1 MTQNNNK
8 MGLKIKWKLLTFM
21 SGFTVIVITLLWL
34 LQTVFLDDIHRIVT
48 LSETKQAADELS
60 ELAKTPLIL
69 ESEADEISKEY
80 RICIIAYRI
89 DASGTK
95 AERILSCEALKGCVI
110 HSLSE
115 QEIIM
120 LHTRTI
126 NNGGRLSEYRSING
140 TENGN
145 PKTLIYSF
153 VSKDTLGNDVFFV
166 LNSFI
171 TPVESTAKTL
181 SCLLII
187 IGGVMI
193 VLSVVLTLVLSRA
206 VTKPITDI
214 SNSAKMLAKGRY
226 DVNFEGGSYREINEL
241 ADTLNYAASELSRVE
256 KLRSELIANTSHDLR
271 TPLTMIMGY
280 AEIIRDVE
288 GENTPENAQI
298 IIDESKRLTS
308 LVNDMLEISKL
319 ENGTANINYETF
331 DVTEAISSELQRYGE
346 LCRRE
351 GYILN
356 FDAHQHVAVTTDR
369 SKFIRALLNLV
380 NNALTY
386 TGEDKTVTVKQ
397 DVYNADGVNVVRFSV
412 IDSGKGIPEDK
423 LSLIWDR
430 YYKLDSPHKRSTKGS
445 GLGLSIVS
453 KLMSLI
459 GGRCGVV
466 SSVGHGSIFWI
477 EINI

>member
-1 MTQNNNK
+1 
-8 MGLKIKWKLLTFM
+8 MGLKIKWKLLAYM

-34 LQTVFLDDIHRIVT
+34 LQTVFLDDIHRIITV
-48 LSETKQAADELS
+48 SETKQAAEELS
-60 ELAKTPLIL
+60 KLAKTPLTL

-80 RICIIAYRI
+80 RVCIIAYRI
-89 DASGTK
+89 DASSTK
-95 AERILSCEALKGCVI
+95 TERILSCETLKDCVI

-115 QEIIM
+115 QDIM
-120 LHTRTI
+120 LLHTKTE
-126 NNGGRLSEYRSING
+126 NNGGKLIEYRTIKAR
-140 TENGN
+140 ENDG

-153 VSKDTLGNDVFFV
+153 ISKDTRGNDVFFV

-171 TPVESTAKTL
+171 TPIESTAKTL
-181 SCLLII
+181 GYLLII
-187 IGGVMI
+187 IGCVMT
-193 VLSVVLTLVLSRA
+193 VLSVVLTFVLSRT
-206 VTKPITDI
+206 VTKPIADI
-214 SNSAKMLAKGRY
+214 SKSAKMLAKNRY

-241 ADTLNYAASELSRVE
+241 ADTLNFAASELSKVDA
-256 KLRSELIANTSHDLR
+256 LRSELIANTSHDLR
-271 TPLTMIMGY
+271 TPLTMITGY
-280 AEIIRDVE
+280 AEIMRDIE
-288 GENTPENAQI
+288 GENTQKNAQI

-319 ENGTANINYETF
+319 ENGTSTINYETF
-331 DVTEAISSELQRYGE
+331 DITDAVSFELQKYGE

-356 FDAHQHVAVTTDR
+356 FDATQHLTVTTDR
-369 SKFIRALLNLV
+369 SKLIRALLNLV

-386 TGEDKTVTVKQ
+386 TGKDKTVTVKQ
-397 DVYNADGVNVVRFSV
+397 DVYNADGVSVLRFSV
-412 IDSGKGIPEDK
+412 IDSGEGIPEDK

-430 YYKLDSPHKRSTKGS
+430 YYKLDSPHKRAANGS

-466 SSVGHGSIFWI
+466 SSIGHGSIFWI

>member
-1 MTQNNNK
+1 MTQNNSR
-8 MGLKIKWKLLTFM
+8 MGLKIKWKLLAFM

-34 LQTVFLDDIHRIVT
+34 LQTVFLDDIHRIITV
-48 LSETKQAADELS
+48 SETKQAGQELS
-60 ELAKTPLIL
+60 ELARTPLIL

-80 RICIIAYRI
+80 RVCIIAYRI
-89 DASGTK
+89 DVSGSKT
-95 AERILSCEALKGCVI
+95 ERILSHEALNSCAI

-115 QEIIM
+115 QEIM
-120 LHTRTI
+120 LLHTKTKS
-126 NNGGRLSEYRSING
+126 NGGRLTEYIALKD
-140 TENGN
+140 TDT
-145 PKTLIYSF
+145 KTLVYSF
-153 VSKDTLGNDVFFV
+153 ISKDTRGNDVFFV

-171 TPVESTAKTL
+171 TPIESTARTL
-181 SCLLII
+181 SYLLII
-187 IGGVMI
+187 IGCIMI
-193 VLSVVLTLVLSRA
+193 VLSVVLTLVLSRT
-206 VTKPITDI
+206 VTRPITDI
-214 SNSAKMLAKGRY
+214 SKSAKMLAKGRY

-241 ADTLNYAASELSRVE
+241 ADTLNYAASELSRVDT
-256 KLRSELIANTSHDLR
+256 LRSELIANTSHDLR
-271 TPLTMIMGY
+271 TPLTMITGY
-280 AEIIRDVE
+280 AEIMRDIE

-331 DVTEAISSELQRYGE
+331 DVTEAISLELQKYGE

-356 FDAHQHVAVTTDR
+356 FDAPQHVTVRTDR
-369 SKFIRALLNLV
+369 SKLIRALLNLV

-386 TGEDKTVTVKQ
+386 TGEDKTVTIKQ
-397 DVYNADGVNVVRFSV
+397 DVYNANGVNVIRFSV
-412 IDSGKGIPEDK
+412 IDSGEGIPEDK

-430 YYKLDSPHKRSTKGS
+430 YYKLDSPHKRSAKGS

-453 KLMSLI
+453 KLMTLI
-459 GGRCGVV
+459 GGRCGAV
-466 SSVGHGSIFWI
+466 SSIGHGSIFWI